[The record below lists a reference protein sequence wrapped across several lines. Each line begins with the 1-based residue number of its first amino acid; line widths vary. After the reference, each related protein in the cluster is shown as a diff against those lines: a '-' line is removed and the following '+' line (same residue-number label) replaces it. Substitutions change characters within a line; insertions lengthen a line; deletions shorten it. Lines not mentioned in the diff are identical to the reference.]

1 MSNDI
6 YISASCVI
14 NDNVVYKNGRSLF
27 ENEKIELP
35 EFLIAAYNHFG
46 ISYPKFYKMDALS
59 KLGVLAADILLK
71 DDFTIENYKAEDV
84 GIVLSNANA
93 SLDTDI
99 RYFETVKDMA
109 SPALFVYT
117 LPNIVI
123 GEISIKHRL
132 KGENAFFIAE
142 KFDMDFMQQ
151 YISNLFCNN
160 VLHACICGWV
170 EVLGNKYKT
179 VLYLIEKNNNS
190 RSLNFTKENIN
201 KIYENYNG

>member
-27 ENEKIELP
+27 KNEKIELP

-142 KFDMDFMQQ
+142 KFDMDFIQQ

>member
-1 MSNDI
+1 LSNDI